1 MPAQQQMQE
10 LPPPPE
16 GFRPNV
22 GMCVFHPQKGVFAAL
37 RLDTPGKAWQMPQG
51 MVPAQRQCRQQTPL
65 GCTHTGRRVSGEA
78 SPLGLCTR
86 FFGGLQAVNMT
97 GHRTSYRLQPKM
109 VPILCL
115 LSCARVC
122 LRWHRPW

>member
-16 GFRPNV
+16 GFRLNV

-51 MVPAQRQCRQQTPL
+51 MVTHTADIRRQQTPI
-65 GCTHTGRRVSGEA
+65 GCA
-78 SPLGLCTR
+78 ACT
-86 FFGGLQAVNMT
+86 A
-97 GHRTSYRLQPKM
+97 
-109 VPILCL
+109 
-115 LSCARVC
+115 
-122 LRWHRPW
+122 